1 MFSKNKIVYSK
12 NIPIKIEA
20 KIILKN
26 FEKKILL
33 NLNKFLFLKKR
44 NKTTELNQDEIVVA
58 MGIII
63 KPMLLK

>member
-1 MFSKNKIVYSK
+1 MFSKNKIVYLK